1 MPYHGNGYHVPPE
14 HANRTAYYEG
24 RGGCA
29 GKNGKMWNKNAT
41 PVRGGTHRRQ
51 RHRMVGGKTR
61 RRYRPTYRC
70 RRPRGQ

>member
-29 GKNGKMWNKNAT
+29 GKTGKMWKQST
-41 PVRGGTHRRQ
+41 SVRGGTHRTSR
-51 RHRMVGGKTR
+51 RISTAGCTTR
-61 RRYRPTYRC
+61 RRH
-70 RRPRGQ
+70 RRRFRGSASRAR